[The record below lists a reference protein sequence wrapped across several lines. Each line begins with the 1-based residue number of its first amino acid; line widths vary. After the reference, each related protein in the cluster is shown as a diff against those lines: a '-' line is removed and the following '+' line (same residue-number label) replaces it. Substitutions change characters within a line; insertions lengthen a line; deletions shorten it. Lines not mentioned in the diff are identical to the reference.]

1 MNNMHR
7 QQSKDSSALYPHQQD
22 AFAQLIIMA
31 RVLFDRRWRA
41 LPIRPRFNALLIGP
55 TGSGKTE
62 IVRRVAGALSLPMFE
77 VSAPNWMLL
86 GVQNRGAT
94 PTWPSLFRFL
104 VENRRGIIFIDEV
117 DKVAGTTDWS
127 VFLRTEVF
135 VLLDRTLPRDLSES
149 DDLDG
154 YARTEPAR
162 AKRRRLAQARLRC
175 GMLIAAAGAFQHL
188 WEDANRRHVGFA
200 DSPLGSVASLPGHD
214 ALSRYLPRELVNR
227 FRSRLLP
234 LRPLGRDDYVSMLQS
249 TAIRLPQDLRSQFL
263 ALGHA
268 SVGTAL
274 TDQLGVRW
282 LEELLTETL
291 AISTTQ
297 TAATERISPPRQ
309 QPDLD

>member
-1 MNNMHR
+1 M
-7 QQSKDSSALYPHQQD
+7 LYPHQED
-22 AFAQLIIMA
+22 AFAQLMLMA
-31 RVLFDRRWRA
+31 RVLFNRRWRA

-62 IVRRVAGALSLPMFE
+62 IVRRVAAALSLPMFE
-77 VSAPNWMLL
+77 VSASNWMLL

-94 PTWPSLFRFL
+94 PTWPSLFQFL

-149 DDLDG
+149 DDLEG
-154 YARTEPAR
+154 YARTGPAR

-175 GMLIAAAGAFQHL
+175 RMLIAAAGAFQHL

-200 DSPLGSVASLPGHD
+200 STRDESAASLPNHD
-214 ALSRYLPRELVNR
+214 ALSRFLPRELVNR

-234 LRPLGRDDYVSMLQS
+234 LHPLRREDYVGMLHS
-249 TAIRLPQDLRSQFL
+249 TAIRLPQDLRSRFL
-263 ALGHA
+263 ALGEA

-282 LEELLTETL
+282 LEDLVTETL
-291 AISTTQ
+291 AVSTARTRE
-297 TAATERISPPRQ
+297 TERSAATRE
-309 QPDLD
+309 QPNLG